1 MSQLPDDMARFLF
14 LVPHVAARPAG
25 VPLDELAEL
34 LSLSSAATRR
44 LLERVAFVGAP
55 DGSPDEMVDVALQGD
70 RVRVT
75 LPQGFER
82 PPRFRVEETLALLAA
97 LAPLRDAGPPTLRQE
112 AAALAARLLELA
124 SQRASALGTVLT
136 DGVREAGE
144 GLEDPAHLQT
154 LEVAV
159 SEGLPV
165 PGEYYTAGRDA
176 LSARRLRP
184 VGLLQ
189 IRGAWYAVDAGGK
202 VFKVERFRALALA
215 ELTDEDAAA
224 LEASDVDVDVVRAR
238 LEEARIDAPAKAWVA
253 AEVEGPGGRRPF
265 PTTRPPA
272 LFRWL
277 RRQGGAARLLEPED
291 LKRSYEAELEAIS
304 ARYDDCGPSGT

>member
-14 LVPHVAARPAG
+14 LVPYVAARPAG

-34 LSLSSAATRR
+34 LGLTPGATRR

-97 LAPLRDAGPPTLRQE
+97 LAPLRDAGLPTLRE
-112 AAALAARLLELA
+112 DAAALTARLLELA

-136 DGVREAGE
+136 DGVRVASE
-144 GLEDPAHLQT
+144 GLEDPSHLQA

-165 PGEYYTAGRDA
+165 TGEYYTAGRDA

-215 ELTDEDAAA
+215 EPTAADAAA
-224 LEASDVDVDVVRAR
+224 LEASDVDVDAARAR
-238 LEEARIDAPAKAWVA
+238 LEEARIDAPAEALVA
-253 AEVEGPGGRRPF
+253 AEVEVSGVRRPF
-265 PTTRPPA
+265 PTARPPA
-272 LFRWL
+272 LLRWL
-277 RRQGGAARLLEPED
+277 RRQGGAARLLAPEPLRRGYED
-291 LKRSYEAELEAIS
+291 ELEFLSERYADDVER
-304 ARYDDCGPSGT
+304 AR